1 MTMKVHVLVHLRK
14 DILDIQG
21 QAIAQAVQH
30 AGHDLVKEVDVGK
43 SFMLSIDAESEDDAH
58 DEIEKLCKE
67 TLSNPLLE
75 DYTWEV
81 VSS

>member
-1 MTMKVHVLVHLRK
+1 MIMKVHVLVHLRQ

-30 AGHDLVKEVDVGK
+30 AGHNIVKEVHVGK
-43 SFMLSIDAESEDDAH
+43 SFMLSIEADDEAAAK

-81 VSS
+81 VN